1 MTIGPPDCALVTHLP
16 SGTTA
21 RCEKY
26 RRNMTMSAM
35 KQTAL
40 QMLRGKL
47 ATGSPAARV
56 VRDYDMTADTVTDPV
71 TGKVTLG
78 VQRYLDGE
86 RD

>member
-1 MTIGPPDCALVTHLP
+1 MTWYRPDCALVTHLP

-26 RRNMTMSAM
+26 KRNMTMGAM

-47 ATGSPAARV
+47 VTGSPAARF
-56 VRDYDMTADTVTDPV
+56 VRDYDMTADTVTDLA
-71 TGKVTLG
+71 TGKVIVG
-78 VQRYLDGE
+78 AQRYLDGE